1 MSLKDLGSGD
11 SGKSGGGG
19 SMLGKV
25 LSMVGPGLGDLI
37 DRVKINYM
45 PRWDPTG
52 DGELGKISFSFDL
65 FNDTMDAALKNFI
78 FINTIIPNNLWM

>member
-1 MSLKDLGSGD
+1 MALKDMVGGD
-11 SGKSGGGG
+11 SK

-25 LSMVGPGLGDLI
+25 LNMVTGLGDLI

-45 PRWDPTG
+45 PRWDPKG
-52 DGELGKISFSFDL
+52 DGKCEQISFSFDL
-65 FNDTMDAALKNFI
+65 FNDSMDAALKNFI

>member
-1 MSLKDLGSGD
+1 MGDKKKD
-11 SGKSGGGG
+11 

-25 LSMVGPGLGDLI
+25 LNMVTGFGDII
-37 DRVKINYM
+37 DRVRINYM

-52 DGELGKISFSFDL
+52 SGKCEQIGFSFDL

-78 FINTIIPNNLWM
+78 FVNTIIPNNLWM